1 MEFVFNLNFIGTLIP
16 TQAFAQQM
24 IGREGCNILNI
35 SSMNA
40 YTPLT
45 KIPAYSGA
53 KAAVTNFTQWLA
65 VHFSKVGIRVN
76 AIAPGFF
83 ATKQNAALLF
93 NPDGSPTPRTGKI
106 LAATPHGPLWRH
118 GKGAGGGCAL
128 PAEQRGRQLYHR
140 RVHPHRRR
148 VLRVLWRVNTFRR
161 KEGPMKNVKRAAAL
175 ALCGLLV
182 LGSLFG
188 CSASAT
194 DGLQIIRIGHN
205 QSTNHPT
212 HTGLLAFEEYVEGEL
227 GDKYDIQIFPSELLG
242 SQNEMVQ
249 LTQTGA
255 ITFCV
260 ASNSLLETFSDNYTL
275 FNLPYLFASPEAY
288 HASMDDPAIVDPIFE
303 STMQA
308 GFEAVTW
315 LDAGTRNFYTINTPI
330 ETPADLRGLKI
341 RVQQSPTN
349 VRMMELLGGSAT
361 PMGFGDVYTALQSQ
375 MLDGAENNELAL
387 TDNGHGD
394 VCKYYSYTMH
404 QMIPDILIGNLDFM
418 ESLSEEERAIFDE
431 GFQILNQ
438 TQRDA
443 WETAVEEAKNTAE
456 NEQGVTF
463 LYPDITPFQEAVAPM
478 HQEMLENYPDL
489 APIYELI
496 QAHNAEYPADSQ

>member
-1 MEFVFNLNFIGTLIP
+1 M
-16 TQAFAQQM
+16 
-24 IGREGCNILNI
+24 
-35 SSMNA
+35 
-40 YTPLT
+40 
-45 KIPAYSGA
+45 K
-53 KAAVTNFTQWLA
+53 
-65 VHFSKVGIRVN
+65 
-76 AIAPGFF
+76 
-83 ATKQNAALLF
+83 
-93 NPDGSPTPRTGKI
+93 KI
-106 LAATPHGPLWRH
+106 LRT
-118 GKGAGGGCAL
+118 
-128 PAEQRGRQLYHR
+128 
-140 RVHPHRRR
+140 
-148 VLRVLWRVNTFRR
+148 
-161 KEGPMKNVKRAAAL
+161 AAL
-175 ALCGLLV
+175 ALAGALALTA
-182 LGSLFG
+182 LSG
-188 CSASAT
+188 CSGGASAS
-194 DGLQIIRIGHN
+194 GVQIIRIGHN

-212 HTGLLAFEEYVEGEL
+212 HTGLLAFEEYIEGEL

-288 HASMDDPAIVDPIFE
+288 HASMDDPNIVGPIFE
-303 STMQA
+303 STTQA

-315 LDAGTRNFYTINTPI
+315 LDAGIRNFYTINTPI
-330 ETPADLRGLKI
+330 ETPEDLRGLKI

-394 VCKYYSYTMH
+394 ICKYYSYTMH

-418 ESLSEEERAIFDE
+418 EGLSEEEGAIFDE

-443 WETAVEEAKNTAE
+443 WETAVEEAKEKAE
-456 NEQGVTF
+456 NEQGVNF
-463 LYPDITPFQEAVAPM
+463 SYPDITPFQEVVAPM
-478 HQEMLENYPDL
+478 HDEMLEEYPDL

-496 QAHNAEYPADSQ
+496 QEHNAEYPADSQ

>member
-1 MEFVFNLNFIGTLIP
+1 M
-16 TQAFAQQM
+16 
-24 IGREGCNILNI
+24 
-35 SSMNA
+35 
-40 YTPLT
+40 
-45 KIPAYSGA
+45 K
-53 KAAVTNFTQWLA
+53 
-65 VHFSKVGIRVN
+65 
-76 AIAPGFF
+76 
-83 ATKQNAALLF
+83 
-93 NPDGSPTPRTGKI
+93 KI
-106 LAATPHGPLWRH
+106 LRT
-118 GKGAGGGCAL
+118 
-128 PAEQRGRQLYHR
+128 
-140 RVHPHRRR
+140 
-148 VLRVLWRVNTFRR
+148 
-161 KEGPMKNVKRAAAL
+161 AAL
-175 ALCGLLV
+175 ALAGALALTA
-182 LGSLFG
+182 LSG
-188 CSASAT
+188 CSGGASAS
-194 DGLQIIRIGHN
+194 GVQIIRIGHN

-212 HTGLLAFEEYVEGEL
+212 HTGLLAFEEYIEGEL

-288 HASMDDPAIVDPIFE
+288 HASMDDPNIVGPIFE

-330 ETPADLRGLKI
+330 ETPEDLRGVKI

-394 VCKYYSYTMH
+394 ICKYYSYTMH

-418 ESLSEEERAIFDE
+418 EGLSEEERAIFDE

-443 WETAVEEAKNTAE
+443 WETAVEEAKEKAE
-456 NEQGVTF
+456 NEQGVNF
-463 LYPDITPFQEAVAPM
+463 SYPDITPFQEAVAPM
-478 HQEMLENYPDL
+478 HQEMLEDYPDL

-496 QAHNAEYPADSQ
+496 QEHNAEYPADSQ

>member
-1 MEFVFNLNFIGTLIP
+1 M
-16 TQAFAQQM
+16 
-24 IGREGCNILNI
+24 
-35 SSMNA
+35 
-40 YTPLT
+40 
-45 KIPAYSGA
+45 K
-53 KAAVTNFTQWLA
+53 
-65 VHFSKVGIRVN
+65 
-76 AIAPGFF
+76 
-83 ATKQNAALLF
+83 
-93 NPDGSPTPRTGKI
+93 KI
-106 LAATPHGPLWRH
+106 LRT
-118 GKGAGGGCAL
+118 
-128 PAEQRGRQLYHR
+128 
-140 RVHPHRRR
+140 
-148 VLRVLWRVNTFRR
+148 
-161 KEGPMKNVKRAAAL
+161 AAL
-175 ALCGLLV
+175 ALAGALALTA
-182 LGSLFG
+182 LSG
-188 CSASAT
+188 CSGGASAS
-194 DGLQIIRIGHN
+194 GVQIIRIGHN

-212 HTGLLAFEEYVEGEL
+212 HTGLLAFEEYIEGEL

-288 HASMDDPAIVDPIFE
+288 HASMDDPNIVGPIFE

-330 ETPADLRGLKI
+330 ETLEDLRGLKI

>member
-1 MEFVFNLNFIGTLIP
+1 MKTV
-16 TQAFAQQM
+16 
-24 IGREGCNILNI
+24 R
-35 SSMNA
+35 S
-40 YTPLT
+40 
-45 KIPAYSGA
+45 
-53 KAAVTNFTQWLA
+53 AV
-65 VHFSKVGIRVN
+65 
-76 AIAPGFF
+76 
-83 ATKQNAALLF
+83 
-93 NPDGSPTPRTGKI
+93 
-106 LAATPHGPLWRH
+106 
-118 GKGAGGGCAL
+118 
-128 PAEQRGRQLYHR
+128 
-140 RVHPHRRR
+140 
-148 VLRVLWRVNTFRR
+148 
-161 KEGPMKNVKRAAAL
+161 AL
-175 ALCGLLV
+175 ALTGVLV
-182 LGSLFG
+182 LSSLFG
-188 CSASAT
+188 CAASAS
-194 DGLQIIRIGHN
+194 DSVQIIRIGHN

-212 HTGLLAFEEYVEGEL
+212 HIGLEAFEEYIEGEL
-227 GDKYDIQIFPSELLG
+227 GDTYDIQIFPSELLG

-349 VRMMELLGGSAT
+349 VPMMELLGGSAT

-443 WETAVEEAKNTAE
+443 WESAVEEAKNQAE
-456 NEQGVTF
+456 QEQGVTF
-463 LYPDITPFQEAVAPM
+463 TYPDIVPFQEAVAPM
-478 HQEMLENYPDL
+478 HQEMLDNYPDL

-496 QAHNAEYPADSQ
+496 QEHNAANPAES

>member
-1 MEFVFNLNFIGTLIP
+1 MKTV
-16 TQAFAQQM
+16 
-24 IGREGCNILNI
+24 R
-35 SSMNA
+35 S
-40 YTPLT
+40 
-45 KIPAYSGA
+45 
-53 KAAVTNFTQWLA
+53 AV
-65 VHFSKVGIRVN
+65 
-76 AIAPGFF
+76 
-83 ATKQNAALLF
+83 
-93 NPDGSPTPRTGKI
+93 
-106 LAATPHGPLWRH
+106 
-118 GKGAGGGCAL
+118 
-128 PAEQRGRQLYHR
+128 
-140 RVHPHRRR
+140 
-148 VLRVLWRVNTFRR
+148 
-161 KEGPMKNVKRAAAL
+161 AL
-175 ALCGLLV
+175 ALTGVLV
-182 LGSLFG
+182 LSSLFG
-188 CSASAT
+188 CAASAS
-194 DGLQIIRIGHN
+194 DSVQIIRIGHN

-212 HTGLLAFEEYVEGEL
+212 HIGLEAFEEYIEGEL
-227 GDKYDIQIFPSELLG
+227 GDTYDIQIFPSELLG

-443 WETAVEEAKNTAE
+443 WESAVEEAKNQAE
-456 NEQGVTF
+456 QEQGVTF
-463 LYPDITPFQEAVAPM
+463 TYPDIVPFQEAVAPM
-478 HQEMLENYPDL
+478 HQEMLDNYPDL
-489 APIYELI
+489 APIYEMI
-496 QAHNAEYPADSQ
+496 QEHNAANPAES

>member
-1 MEFVFNLNFIGTLIP
+1 MK
-16 TQAFAQQM
+16 
-24 IGREGCNILNI
+24 NIL
-35 SSMNA
+35 
-40 YTPLT
+40 
-45 KIPAYSGA
+45 
-53 KAAVTNFTQWLA
+53 
-65 VHFSKVGIRVN
+65 
-76 AIAPGFF
+76 
-83 ATKQNAALLF
+83 
-93 NPDGSPTPRTGKI
+93 RT
-106 LAATPHGPLWRH
+106 
-118 GKGAGGGCAL
+118 
-128 PAEQRGRQLYHR
+128 
-140 RVHPHRRR
+140 
-148 VLRVLWRVNTFRR
+148 
-161 KEGPMKNVKRAAAL
+161 AAL
-175 ALCGLLV
+175 ALAGALALTA
-182 LGSLFG
+182 LSG
-188 CSASAT
+188 CSGGASAS
-194 DGLQIIRIGHN
+194 GVQIIRIGHN

-212 HTGLLAFEEYVEGEL
+212 HTGLLAFEEYIEGEL

-288 HASMDDPAIVDPIFE
+288 HASMDDPNIVGPIFE

-330 ETPADLRGLKI
+330 ETPEDLRGLKI

-394 VCKYYSYTMH
+394 ICKYYSYTMH

-418 ESLSEEERAIFDE
+418 KGLSEEERAIFDE

-443 WETAVEEAKNTAE
+443 WETAVEEAKEKAE
-456 NEQGVTF
+456 NEQGVNF
-463 LYPDITPFQEAVAPM
+463 SYPDITPFQEAVAPM
-478 HQEMLENYPDL
+478 HDEMLEEYPDL

-496 QAHNAEYPADSQ
+496 QEHNAEYPADSQ

>member
-1 MEFVFNLNFIGTLIP
+1 M
-16 TQAFAQQM
+16 
-24 IGREGCNILNI
+24 
-35 SSMNA
+35 
-40 YTPLT
+40 
-45 KIPAYSGA
+45 K
-53 KAAVTNFTQWLA
+53 
-65 VHFSKVGIRVN
+65 
-76 AIAPGFF
+76 
-83 ATKQNAALLF
+83 
-93 NPDGSPTPRTGKI
+93 KI
-106 LAATPHGPLWRH
+106 LRT
-118 GKGAGGGCAL
+118 
-128 PAEQRGRQLYHR
+128 
-140 RVHPHRRR
+140 
-148 VLRVLWRVNTFRR
+148 
-161 KEGPMKNVKRAAAL
+161 AAL
-175 ALCGLLV
+175 ALAGALALTA
-182 LGSLFG
+182 LSG
-188 CSASAT
+188 CSGGASAS
-194 DGLQIIRIGHN
+194 GVQIIRIGHN

-212 HTGLLAFEEYVEGEL
+212 HTGLLAFEEYIEGEL

-288 HASMDDPAIVDPIFE
+288 HASMDEPNIVGPIFE

-330 ETPADLRGLKI
+330 ETPEDLRGLKI

-394 VCKYYSYTMH
+394 ICKYYSYTMH

-418 ESLSEEERAIFDE
+418 KGLSEEERAIFDE

-443 WETAVEEAKNTAE
+443 WETAVEEAKAKAE
-456 NEQGVTF
+456 NEQGVNF
-463 LYPDITPFQEAVAPM
+463 SYPDIAPFQEAVAPM
-478 HQEMLENYPDL
+478 HDEMLEEYPDL

-496 QAHNAEYPADSQ
+496 QEHNAEYPADSQ

>member
-1 MEFVFNLNFIGTLIP
+1 M
-16 TQAFAQQM
+16 
-24 IGREGCNILNI
+24 
-35 SSMNA
+35 
-40 YTPLT
+40 
-45 KIPAYSGA
+45 K
-53 KAAVTNFTQWLA
+53 
-65 VHFSKVGIRVN
+65 
-76 AIAPGFF
+76 
-83 ATKQNAALLF
+83 
-93 NPDGSPTPRTGKI
+93 KI
-106 LAATPHGPLWRH
+106 LRT
-118 GKGAGGGCAL
+118 
-128 PAEQRGRQLYHR
+128 
-140 RVHPHRRR
+140 
-148 VLRVLWRVNTFRR
+148 
-161 KEGPMKNVKRAAAL
+161 AAL
-175 ALCGLLV
+175 ALAGALALTA
-182 LGSLFG
+182 LSG
-188 CSASAT
+188 CSGGASAS
-194 DGLQIIRIGHN
+194 GVQIIRIGHN

-212 HTGLLAFEEYVEGEL
+212 HTGLLAFEEYIEGEL

-288 HASMDDPAIVDPIFE
+288 HASMDDPNIVGPIFE

-330 ETPADLRGLKI
+330 ETPENLRGLKI

-394 VCKYYSYTMH
+394 ICKYYSYTMH

-418 ESLSEEERAIFDE
+418 EGLSEEERAIFDE

-443 WETAVEEAKNTAE
+443 WETAVEEAKEKAE
-456 NEQGVTF
+456 NEQGVNF
-463 LYPDITPFQEAVAPM
+463 SYPDITPFQEAVAPM
-478 HQEMLENYPDL
+478 HQEMLEDYPDL

-496 QAHNAEYPADSQ
+496 QEHNAEYPADSQ